1 MQILKKGKWS
11 AFIRKINFCVYA
23 INITEL
29 IYSRKFNYVIIQ
41 LYLRYLLQWIILF
54 ISFLIQFLIYI
65 YFFKYFSTSA
75 NYLSLNP
82 PIPTVHC
89 SPSSPFSLFPTL
101 PLPHP
106 LPPPLSLFPLSSP
119 TASCFIFCRGVRTNV
134 TKYRKDLFSRALKK
148 ILLKNSQRLNAFA
161 QFQMNKGGKF
171 LKKLRCCVFGKIE
184 QGNLV

>member
-1 MQILKKGKWS
+1 M
-11 AFIRKINFCVYA
+11 YA

-41 LYLRYLLQWIILF
+41 LYLRYLLQLIILF
-54 ISFLIQFLIYI
+54 IYFLIQFLIYI

-106 LPPPLSLFPLSSP
+106 PSPPPSPSPTLPLSTLLSIP
-119 TASCFIFCRGVRTNV
+119 ASCFIFCRGVRTNV

-148 ILLKNSQRLNAFA
+148 ILLKNSQRLNASA

>member
-1 MQILKKGKWS
+1 MQRLKKGKWS
-11 AFIRKINFCVYA
+11 AFIRKINFCVYG

-65 YFFKYFSTSA
+65 YFFEYFSTSA

-89 SPSSPFSLFPTL
+89 SPSSPLSLSPTL
-101 PLPHP
+101 SLPHSP
-106 LPPPLSLFPLSSP
+106 SSHSPFHPSFLFQFLQGRPNQRNEIPQGS
-119 TASCFIFCRGVRTNV
+119 IFEG
-134 TKYRKDLFSRALKK
+134 A
-148 ILLKNSQRLNAFA
+148 
-161 QFQMNKGGKF
+161 
-171 LKKLRCCVFGKIE
+171 
-184 QGNLV
+184 

>member
-1 MQILKKGKWS
+1 MQRLKKGKWS
-11 AFIRKINFCVYA
+11 AFIRKINFCVYG

-65 YFFKYFSTSA
+65 YFFKIFQHQLIIYHWTLPSQQFIA
-75 NYLSLNP
+75 LPLP
-82 PIPTVHC
+82 H
-89 SPSSPFSLFPTL
+89 SPSPPPSPSPTL
-101 PLPHP
+101 PLPT
-106 LPPPLSLFPLSSP
+106 LLSILV
-119 TASCFIFCRGVRTNV
+119 SCFNFCRGVRTNV

>member
-1 MQILKKGKWS
+1 M
-11 AFIRKINFCVYA
+11 
-23 INITEL
+23 
-29 IYSRKFNYVIIQ
+29 NY
-41 LYLRYLLQWIILF
+41 F
-54 ISFLIQFLIYI
+54 I
-65 YFFKYFSTSA
+65 YFFLDSVLDLHLFFQKFSTSA
-75 NYLSLNP
+75 NYLSLHP

-106 LPPPLSLFPLSSP
+106 LPPPLSLFPTLPLPHPLPLSTLLSIP
-119 TASCFIFCRGVRTNV
+119 ASCFIFCRGVRTNV

-171 LKKLRCCVFGKIE
+171 LKKTPMLRR
-184 QGNLV
+184 